1 MRALCLI
8 PRLPFLAVEGLW
20 LHHLF
25 LLEDSM
31 NITMPFLI
39 KCSNKE
45 QKIMKLSGK
54 EKDMAEGFQKGMA
67 CSAEV
72 ACALL

>member
-1 MRALCLI
+1 
-8 PRLPFLAVEGLW
+8 
-20 LHHLF
+20 
-25 LLEDSM
+25 
-31 NITMPFLI
+31 
-39 KCSNKE
+39 
-45 QKIMKLSGK
+45 MKLSGK